1 MTRRAQNHASNFGI
15 SPRAATVLLT
25 VFMLAVAAAPA
36 AQGQTYSV
44 IHNFTGSDGD
54 SPQAGLTFD
63 KAGNLYGTTRYGGSH
78 NAGTVFKVTRHGS
91 GWLFTPLYNFTGGYD
106 GSNPDSRVVFGPDG
120 SLYGTTTFGGLY
132 RSGVVFRL
140 RPSASAC
147 KTAICPWTETVL
159 YSFTGQS
166 DGAVPEGD
174 LVFDQAGN
182 IYGTTFAGGQ
192 GNCVPLFSGCGAVY
206 ELTPSQGQ
214 WTPTVLHT
222 FTGLSDGGAPTSGL
236 IFDQAGNLYSTTYA
250 GGAYSLGTA
259 FELTPSGAGWTESV
273 LHDFAGGNDG
283 ANPEAGL
290 VFDSSSN
297 LYGVTAFGGGHIYG
311 TAFELQASNG
321 GFSYSILYNF
331 GVESETPVPTLT
343 LDSAGN
349 LYGTAQ
355 SGGTGGVGAV
365 FQLSPS
371 GGSWNYTSLHDFTF
385 STGGYPLGN
394 VIRDAIGNLYG
405 TTPYGGTGQDGV
417 VYEIT
422 P

>member
-1 MTRRAQNHASNFGI
+1 MTRRAQSNASNFGI
-15 SPRAATVLLT
+15 GPRAAAVVLT
-25 VFMLAVAAAPA
+25 VFMLAVAAPPA

-54 SPQAGLTFD
+54 SPQSGLTFD

-166 DGAVPEGD
+166 DGGVPEGD

-192 GNCVPLFSGCGAVY
+192 GNCVPLYSGCGAVY

-214 WTPTVLHT
+214 WTLTVLHT

-236 IFDQAGNLYSTTYA
+236 IFDQAGNLYSTTYV
-250 GGAYSLGTA
+250 GGAYSLGTV
-259 FELTPSGAGWTESV
+259 FELTPSGSGWTESV

-297 LYGVTAFGGGHIYG
+297 LYGVTAFGGSHTYG

-365 FQLSPS
+365 FRLSPS

-417 VYEIT
+417 VFAIT

>member
-297 LYGVTAFGGGHIYG
+297 LYGVTAFGGSHIYG

>member
-250 GGAYSLGTA
+250 GGAYSLGTV
-259 FELTPSGAGWTESV
+259 FELTPSGSGWTESV

-331 GVESETPVPTLT
+331 GVESESPVPTLT

-365 FQLSPS
+365 FKLSPS

>member
-1 MTRRAQNHASNFGI
+1 M
-15 SPRAATVLLT
+15 
-25 VFMLAVAAAPA
+25 
-36 AQGQTYSV
+36 
-44 IHNFTGSDGD
+44 
-54 SPQAGLTFD
+54 
-63 KAGNLYGTTRYGGSH
+63 
-78 NAGTVFKVTRHGS
+78 
-91 GWLFTPLYNFTGGYD
+91 
-106 GSNPDSRVVFGPDG
+106 
-120 SLYGTTTFGGLY
+120 
-132 RSGVVFRL
+132 
-140 RPSASAC
+140 
-147 KTAICPWTETVL
+147 L

-166 DGAVPEGD
+166 DGGVPEGD

-192 GNCVPLFSGCGAVY
+192 GNCVPLYSGCGAVY

-236 IFDQAGNLYSTTYA
+236 IFDPAGNLYSTTYV
-250 GGAYSLGTA
+250 GGAYSLGTV
-259 FELTPSGAGWTESV
+259 FELTPSGSGWTESV

-297 LYGVTAFGGGHIYG
+297 LYGVTAFGGSHIYG

-365 FQLSPS
+365 FRLSPS

-417 VYEIT
+417 VFAIT

>member
-120 SLYGTTTFGGLY
+120 SLYGTTTFGGQY

-297 LYGVTAFGGGHIYG
+297 LYGVTAFGGSHIYG

>member
-1 MTRRAQNHASNFGI
+1 MSRRAQSHASNFGI
-15 SPRAATVLLT
+15 SSRAATVVLT

-44 IHNFTGSDGD
+44 IDNFTGSDGD
-54 SPQAGLTFD
+54 SPQSGLTFD
-63 KAGNLYGTTRYGGSH
+63 RAGNLYGTTRYGGSH

-91 GWLFTPLYNFTGGYD
+91 SWLFTPLYSFTGGYD

-166 DGAVPEGD
+166 DGGVPEGD

-182 IYGTTFAGGQ
+182 IYSTTFAGGQ

-214 WTPTVLHT
+214 WTLTVLHT

-236 IFDQAGNLYSTTYA
+236 VFDQAGNLYSTTYV
-250 GGAYSLGTA
+250 GGAYSLGTV
-259 FELTPSGAGWTESV
+259 FELTPSGSGWTESV

-297 LYGVTAFGGGHIYG
+297 LYGVTAFGGSHIYG

-331 GVESETPVPTLT
+331 GVESESPVPTLT

-365 FQLSPS
+365 FRLSPS

-417 VYEIT
+417 VFSIT